1 MTKKEKNAKLKR
13 KYRSSDGTVVRATK
27 KKKISR
33 SVGGDIVLVLLLSG
47 LGVFMCLP
55 LVLSVVNAFK
65 PMEELFI
72 FPPRF
77 FVQNPTVD
85 NFRQLFKLSSSLWVP
100 FSRYIFNSVFVS
112 AVVTFFHIIFAAMC
126 AYPLAK
132 GNFPGRKQ
140 IFSIIQM
147 ALLFTGGTLAIPVY
161 MVMSV
166 LRMVDTYWS
175 VILPPI
181 AGALGLFLMRQFMI
195 QIETETLESARIDG
209 AGEFYIFWKI
219 VMPLVKPAWLTLL
232 IFSFKDIWNATG
244 TSTIY
249 SEELKMLPTALNQ
262 IATGGI
268 ARAGVGA
275 AAALI
280 MMIPPIVVFIISQSS
295 VIDTMSYSGIK

>member
-1 MTKKEKNAKLKR
+1 MAEKKEKVKRLKR
-13 KYRSSDGTVVRATK
+13 KYRNTEGKVRETQK
-27 KKKISR
+27 KRISR
-33 SVGGDIVLVLLLSG
+33 SFGGDATLVFLLVIMGAFMSLPIVLSI
-47 LGVFMCLP
+47 
-55 LVLSVVNAFK
+55 VNAFK
-65 PMEELFI
+65 PLEEIFV

-77 FVQNPTVD
+77 YVVNPTTD
-85 NFRQLFKLSSSLWVP
+85 NFKQLMQLSSSLWVP

-112 AVVTFFHIIFAAMC
+112 VVVTFFHIIFAAMC
-126 AYPLAK
+126 AFPLAK

-140 IFSIIQM
+140 IFSTIQM
-147 ALLFTGGTLAIPVY
+147 ALLFTGGTLAIPLY
-161 MVMSV
+161 LLMSM
-166 LRMVDTYWS
+166 LRMVDTYWAL
-175 VILPPI
+175 ILPPI

-195 QIETETLESARIDG
+195 QIESETLESARIDG
-209 AGEFYIFWKI
+209 GSEFYIFWKI
-219 VMPLVKPAWLTLL
+219 VMPLVRPAWLTLL

-244 TSTIY
+244 TSYIY

-280 MMIPPIVVFIISQSS
+280 MLIPPVVVFVVSQSS